1 MKFKKRGI
9 LKQWP
14 WDTGDHGRQFTRKG
28 WEGGCDGLASEN
40 CAQELKVRVSM
51 FGSFSSNIQLLKH
64 RLRELDLL
72 WMRFFKTSGEE
83 EGTRKELRE
92 YIIETLE

>member
-1 MKFKKRGI
+1 
-9 LKQWP
+9 
-14 WDTGDHGRQFTRKG
+14 
-28 WEGGCDGLASEN
+28 
-40 CAQELKVRVSM
+40 M